1 MAENKKYDFPT
12 EVITLPSQGKCYPEN
27 HPLAKGEIEIKYMTA
42 KEEEILA
49 SQNLIKKGVVLDM
62 LFESIIADKSIS
74 ADDILIGDKN
84 AIVLATRILGYGPE
98 YKIEFTGEDGEKEQI
113 SIDLSKVQTKEV
125 DIEKLNRENL
135 YEWVTPTTKSVL
147 KFKMLTHGDEKKIE
161 GDVRAMNRLNKGG
174 VSAELTTRYRYIIQ
188 SVDGKEDT
196 KSIVDF
202 INNKFLSRDT
212 RAFRNHLLELQPDMD
227 MVFEYDNPISGEKES
242 SPIPMGIGFFYP
254 TE

>member
-12 EVITLPSQGKCYPEN
+12 EVITLPSKGLGYAEN

-62 LFESIIADKSIS
+62 LFESIIADKSINI
-74 ADDILIGDKN
+74 DDILLGDKN

-98 YKIEFTGEDGEKEQI
+98 YKVGIAGEDGETEEVVV
-113 SIDLSKVQTKEV
+113 DLSKVQTNEV
-125 DIEKLNRENL
+125 DPKKLKRNNE
-135 YEWVTPTTKSVL
+135 YEFVTPTGKNVIV
-147 KFKMLTHGDEKKIE
+147 FKLLTHGDEKKIDL
-161 GDVRAMNRLNKGG
+161 DVKAMNRLNKGG
-174 VSAELTTRYRYIIQ
+174 ASQELTTRYRYMIK

-202 INNKFLSRDT
+202 VNNKFLARDT
-212 RAFRNHLLELQPDMD
+212 RAFRAYLKELQPDMN
-227 MVFEYDNPISGEKES
+227 MEFEWTNPQTGVKEAK
-242 SPIPMGIGFFYP
+242 PIPMGVGFFWP
-254 TE
+254 GE

>member
-12 EVITLPSQGKCYPEN
+12 EVISLPSQGKCYPEN
-27 HPLAKGEIEIKYMTA
+27 HPLASGEVEIKYMTA

-74 ADDILIGDKN
+74 PDDIIIGDKN

-135 YEWVTPTTKSVL
+135 YEYVTPTTKNVL

-202 INNKFLSRDT
+202 INNKFLSKDT

-227 MVFEYDNPISGEKES
+227 MVFDYDNPISGEKES

>member
-12 EVITLPSQGKCYPEN
+12 EVISLPSKGKCYPED
-27 HPLAKGEIEIKYMTA
+27 HPLSSGELEIKYMTA

-62 LFESIIADKSIS
+62 LFESIIADKSINP
-74 ADDILIGDKN
+74 DDILIGDKN
-84 AIVLATRILGYGPE
+84 AIVLATRILGYGPD
-98 YKIEFTGEDGEKEQI
+98 YKIEFTNDEGEKEQI
-113 SIDLSKVQTKEV
+113 SIDLSKVQTKEI
-125 DIEKLNRENL
+125 DTKHLNRENL
-135 YEWVTPTTKSVL
+135 YEWVTPTTKNVL
-147 KFKMLTHGDEKKIE
+147 KFKFLTHGDEKKIE
-161 GDVRAMNRLNKGG
+161 TDVRAMNRLNKGG

-202 INNKFLSRDT
+202 INNKFLSKDT
-212 RAFRNHLLELQPDMD
+212 RAFRNHLLDLQPDMD
-227 MVFEYDNPISGEKES
+227 MSFEYDNPNTEEKERT
-242 SPIPMGIGFFYP
+242 PIPMGIGFFYP

>member
-12 EVITLPSQGKCYPEN
+12 EVITLPSKGLGYAEN

-62 LFESIIADKSIS
+62 LFESIIADKSINI
-74 ADDILIGDKN
+74 DDILLGDKN

-98 YKIEFTGEDGEKEQI
+98 YKVGIAGEDGETEEVVV
-113 SIDLSKVQTKEV
+113 DLSKVQTNEV
-125 DIEKLNRENL
+125 DPKKLKRNNE
-135 YEWVTPTTKSVL
+135 YEFVTPTGKNVIV
-147 KFKMLTHGDEKKIE
+147 FKLLTHGDEKKIDL
-161 GDVRAMNRLNKGG
+161 DVKAMSRLNKGG
-174 VSAELTTRYRYIIQ
+174 ASQELTTRYRYMIK

-202 INNKFLSRDT
+202 VNNKFLARDT
-212 RAFRNHLLELQPDMD
+212 RAFRTYLKELQPDMN
-227 MVFEYDNPISGEKES
+227 MEFEWTNPQTGVKEAK
-242 SPIPMGIGFFYP
+242 PIPMGVGFFWP
-254 TE
+254 GE